1 MARGCIL
8 LLPLAIVAFNLAKA
22 DVPAIFIF
30 GDSTVDVGTNNNL
43 EKCSARADMLYNGID
58 YPFSKPTG
66 RFSNGQNTA
75 DFIARYLGDFIGSP
89 PPFLSLLK
97 CMSTFRSN
105 ILHGVNFAS
114 GGSGILHDTGKKR
127 FVSLSLSLSL
137 YLPLDLFFA
146 RFLPYYQACTRQKKV
161 VPLGQQIRQFANVS
175 ANIKAVLGLTEAD
188 RLISN
193 SIFIISAGSNDIF
206 DNPPTSI
213 SPPVLITELQSAYA
227 IHLENLHKL
236 GAKKFGIIS
245 VPPIGCCPFV
255 RANYSATGDCV
266 DDLNA
271 IARAFYDSTDAL
283 LRQFSSDFKEVKYS
297 LGNTYLMTMN
307 LIDNPVASGFKNV
320 KTACCGNGTFNG
332 QSPCRVGA
340 NLCSNRNDYLFWD
353 MFHPTQAASELAALT
368 LVYAEGPEFV
378 KPMNFSQL
386 AGADV

>member
-8 LLPLAIVAFNLAKA
+8 LLSLATAAIFNLAKA

-43 EKCSARADMLYNGID
+43 EECSARADMLYNGID
-58 YPFSKPTG
+58 YPFSEPTG
-66 RFSNGQNTA
+66 RFSNGHNTA

-89 PPFLSLLK
+89 PPYLSLLK
-97 CMSTFRSN
+97 CKTTFRSN

-114 GGSGILHDTGKKR
+114 GGSGILDDTGKRR
-127 FVSLSLSLSL
+127 FVSSLSLSLSL
-137 YLPLDLFFA
+137 LA

-161 VPLGQQIRQFANVS
+161 VPLGKQIRQFANVS

-193 SIFIISAGSNDIF
+193 SMFIISAGSNDIF

-213 SPPVLITELQSAYA
+213 SPPELITELQSAYA

-236 GAKKFGIIS
+236 GAKKFGIIG

-297 LGNTYLMTMN
+297 LGNTYLMTTS
-307 LIDNPVASGFKNV
+307 LIDNPIASGFKNV

-353 MFHPTQAASELAALT
+353 MFHPTQAASKLAALT

-386 AGADV
+386 AAVDV